1 MKFDKFCVKK
11 GFIDVPIIG
20 GGLKTNFRY
29 LIASANAK
37 DLSALNPESSKLGHV
52 LYFIS

>member
-11 GFIDVPIIG
+11 EFIDMSFIG
-20 GGLKTNFRY
+20 GELKTNFRH

-37 DLSALNPESSKLGHV
+37 DLSAFNPESSN
-52 LYFIS
+52 